1 MPDAKN
7 NAKMTG
13 DTHLPDVE
21 SELPLQEDTTDGA
34 DGTPRERTPAGR
46 GGDEN
51 RPSRGVHKAGVV
63 KDQDAPTS
71 DSDGDTSDSGEGS
84 GPRKG

>member
-21 SELPLQEDTTDGA
+21 SELPLQGGTTGVGA
-34 DGTPRERTPAGR
+34 DGTPSGRGHAGR
-46 GGDEN
+46 GKEN
-51 RPSRGVHKAGVV
+51 RPGRGVHKAGVV
-63 KDQDAPTS
+63 KDRDAPAS
-71 DSDGDTSDSGEGS
+71 DSSGDTRASGEAP
-84 GPRKG
+84 GPGKG